1 MSTGV
6 EFEKNV
12 PSPFER
18 ACEKVAEKLEPY
30 VPQGIQPNQITA
42 VAFTTGLLAGLAF
55 FLARFHPLFLWAG
68 ALGVVLHLIGDC
80 LDGAVARARN
90 LCSRSGYFLDQF
102 TDLLSGEVIFLGI
115 AFSGYAH
122 PWIVL
127 LAGIIYPIHYALFQF
142 WVNLTKKWPFPVF
155 GPFELHA
162 TLVLLAVI
170 TFFLGD
176 GSWISISSYRLSLFD
191 IASLILVPFSTIDMV
206 ISATKLFLELKRMDA
221 QAS

>member
-1 MSTGV
+1 MSSEV
-6 EFEKNV
+6 EYEKSV

-18 ACEKVAEKLEPY
+18 GFEKLAEKLVPF
-30 VPQGIQPNQITA
+30 VPQGLEPNQITGL
-42 VAFTTGLLAGLAF
+42 AFSMGLVAGLAF
-55 FLARFHPLFLWAG
+55 FLARFNPLFFWLG
-68 ALGVVLHLIGDC
+68 AFGVIAHLVGDC

-90 LCSRSGYFLDQF
+90 RCSRSGYFLDQF

-127 LAGIIYPIHYALFQF
+127 LAGIIYPIHYALFQY

-155 GPFELHA
+155 GPFELHS
-162 TLVLLAVI
+162 TLVLLGI
-170 TFFLGD
+170 LTFFLGES
-176 GSWISISSYRLSLFD
+176 SWISVSVFRLSLFD
-191 IASLILVPFSTIDMV
+191 IASIILVPFSTIDML